1 MVNLGRLPSLLALG
15 QSYSGGFDFEKDP
28 TRICVALANSK
39 DNYSV
44 DENGKP
50 TNYCTEKHILGV
62 EIHKFVK
69 RDVKRLRDRLA

>member
-1 MVNLGRLPSLLALG
+1 MG
-15 QSYSGGFDFEKDP
+15 QSYSGGSDFEKYP
-28 TRICVALANSK
+28 ARIYDAIANSK

-50 TNYCTEKHILGV
+50 TNYCTEMHILEV

-69 RDVKRLRDRLA
+69 RDVKCLRDRLA